1 MGLNMVFGG
10 LWLSFNARSHK
21 ITMFVSKK
29 IDFIS
34 KSGVTEPKEP
44 KHENKRAIPRAIYTV
59 LLIFRR

>member
-44 KHENKRAIPRAIYTV
+44 KHENKRAIPPSPY
-59 LLIFRR
+59 